1 MKLLNFELFML
12 ILDSLGKVIVP
23 NLALIRPDLVGI
35 FMELMISSM
44 LHLEKK
50 IFASLVL
57 LYSSQVKHC
66 H

>member
-1 MKLLNFELFML
+1 ML

-50 IFASLVL
+50 IFVSLVL